1 MKKKARITQHNTTKQ
16 PEAQQQQ
23 KQAQSMDQP
32 TFDRNVMDATLRV
45 LFENADKNALDLRT
59 DIFDKANLHLSDSE
73 MERLWDV
80 LISSGW
86 VSPTIGFGHAGKL
99 ELTKAGFQMMSQYG
113 SYTNYLSAMRGTTID
128 PKA

>member
-1 MKKKARITQHNTTKQ
+1 MKKKARITQHKEATKTVAKQQ
-16 PEAQQQQ
+16 PQ
-23 KQAQSMDQP
+23 QAQSMDQP

-113 SYTNYLSAMRGTTID
+113 SYTNYITAMHGTTTD